1 MLFTTWLFLLFRGK
15 IASLTGISNVFMSSE
30 KKVKYKNYEGGN
42 DLWIL

>member
-15 IASLTGISNVFMSSE
+15 IASLTGISNVFISSE
-30 KKVKYKNYEGGN
+30 IKVKYKNYEGGN

>member
-15 IASLTGISNVFMSSE
+15 IASLTGISNIFISSE
-30 KKVKYKNYEGGN
+30 GKVKYKIHEGGN